1 MICENPFEPEDMA
14 FCPAYS
20 GAICSLC
27 CSLDA
32 RCHDACKP
40 QARVGRQAAAVLEG
54 CLPRPLRGAAA
65 LSFMRYAG
73 MLGLLAAGIGLVLA
87 ALRVHLAGTPNL
99 APALWTAFLM
109 LIPLA
114 GVLAWLLVLGQDNSR
129 AAQEETRRQTALLL
143 AEIGAHRRTDAKL
156 QHAKEAAEA
165 ANLAKSRYVVGI
177 SHELRSPLNA
187 ILGYAQLLER
197 DTGISTARRH
207 HIGIMRRSGEHMA
220 GLIEGLL
227 DISKIEAGR
236 IEIYRDEV
244 RLGEFVQ
251 QLVSM
256 FRLQAEERGIGF
268 VFRGPPRMP
277 EVVYTDER
285 RLRQIL
291 INLLSNAVK
300 FTHAGEVRF
309 SLHLRGE
316 TAEFEVEDTGIGIA
330 EVDLQRIFEPFER
343 VEPERAAV
351 VPGIGLGLTIT
362 RLLTAIMGG
371 ELTVTSMPHA
381 GSRFCVRLR
390 LSEALHPRK
399 PAPIESRMLGYEG
412 RRITVLVADDDP
424 VHRGLL
430 QDLLTPLGFVVHTAT
445 NGDDCLRAAAEC
457 RPDLLLVDISM
468 PGLNGWQVA
477 ERLRAEG
484 MDRLVIIIISANAG
498 ELERPPGEV
507 RFHDDVLA
515 KPIAIADLLRRVGH
529 LLRIEWMDDG
539 AAPEKGTAPGGA
551 LGPIHAQALR
561 ELGAIGYVRGIHARL
576 DAIEEEQ
583 AESGPMVA
591 HLRQLVSQ
599 FEMRAFMD
607 ALGPDEDGPDE
618 RGG

>member
-1 MICENPFEPEDMA
+1 M
-14 FCPAYS
+14 
-20 GAICSLC
+20 
-27 CSLDA
+27 
-32 RCHDACKP
+32 
-40 QARVGRQAAAVLEG
+40 
-54 CLPRPLRGAAA
+54 
-65 LSFMRYAG
+65 
-73 MLGLLAAGIGLVLA
+73 
-87 ALRVHLAGTPNL
+87 
-99 APALWTAFLM
+99 
-109 LIPLA
+109 
-114 GVLAWLLVLGQDNSR
+114 
-129 AAQEETRRQTALLL
+129 
-143 AEIGAHRRTDAKL
+143 
-156 QHAKEAAEA
+156 
-165 ANLAKSRYVVGI
+165 
-177 SHELRSPLNA
+177 
-187 ILGYAQLLER
+187 
-197 DTGISTARRH
+197 
-207 HIGIMRRSGEHMA
+207 
-220 GLIEGLL
+220 
-227 DISKIEAGR
+227 
-236 IEIYRDEV
+236 

-268 VFRGPPRMP
+268 VFHGPPRMP
-277 EVVYTDER
+277 DVVYTDER

-300 FTHAGEVRF
+300 FTQAGEVRF

-316 TAEFEVEDTGIGIA
+316 TAEFEIEDTGVGIA
-330 EVDLQRIFEPFER
+330 EADLQRIFEPFER

-351 VPGIGLGLTIT
+351 IPGVGLGLTIT

-371 ELTVTSMPHA
+371 DLIVASVPGI

-424 VHRGLL
+424 VHRGLM
-430 QDLLTPLGFVVHTAT
+430 QDLLTPLGFVVFTAA
-445 NGDDCLRAAAEC
+445 NGDECLRTAAEC

-468 PGLNGWQVA
+468 PGLDGWQVA
-477 ERLRAEG
+477 ERLRAG
-484 MDRLVIIIISANAG
+484 GFGDLAIIIISANAG
-498 ELERPPGEV
+498 ELERPPGQE

-515 KPIAIADLLRRVGH
+515 KSIGVAELLRQVGH

-539 AAPEKGTAPGGA
+539 VAPESAAAPGGT
-551 LGPIHAQALR
+551 LGPMHTQALR

-583 AESGPMVA
+583 AESRPMVA

-607 ALGPDEDGPDE
+607 ALGPDGPGP
-618 RGG
+618 GGQAG